1 MGLIFFLE
9 ILEEK
14 TRFPHEMHMHK
25 KKRFCDCNKHLQA
38 PRWASPQRSDEAGFL
53 LDGEP
58 IATEQLDILYVI
70 VAEEAELDF
79 T

>member
-1 MGLIFFLE
+1 M
-9 ILEEK
+9 K
-14 TRFPHEMHMHK
+14 CPCTK
-25 KKRFCDCNKHLQA
+25 KNLVFSLGVTAVNRLKA
-38 PRWASPQRSDEAGFL
+38 PRWASHQGGDQAGFL

-58 IATEQLDILYVI
+58 IATEQLHILYVI

>member
-1 MGLIFFLE
+1 M
-9 ILEEK
+9 K
-14 TRFPHEMHMHK
+14 CTCTK
-25 KKRFCDCNKHLQA
+25 KNYQH
-38 PRWASPQRSDEAGFL
+38 SDKAGFL

>member
-1 MGLIFFLE
+1 MRKNMVFIGSKEL
-9 ILEEK
+9 K
-14 TRFPHEMHMHK
+14 
-25 KKRFCDCNKHLQA
+25 A
-38 PRWASPQRSDEAGFL
+38 PRWAFRQHSSTSAEFL

-58 IATEQLDILYVI
+58 IATEQFDILYVI